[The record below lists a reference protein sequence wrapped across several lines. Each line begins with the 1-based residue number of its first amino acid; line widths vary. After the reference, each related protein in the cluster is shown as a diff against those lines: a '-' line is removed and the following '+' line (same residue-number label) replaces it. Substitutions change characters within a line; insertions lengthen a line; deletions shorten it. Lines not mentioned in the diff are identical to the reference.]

1 MTGGNSFGHC
11 LKACSHCSRCAFV
24 SHSVINNDCSWYAH
38 CRLDDLRRPPKNAH
52 DYASFMV
59 RSSVPPPTALPPPPV
74 GASAR
79 LAIAIA
85 TTIKPTERSACAL
98 LQWCERAE
106 LYARALRLNRGWS
119 ADVLLLEEPGAHGAS
134 SAGACSMRSVR
145 RVALEPRLLKAITRC
160 EQLTPATGDSHP
172 ARLKPILK
180 FGVVALVRYDF
191 VVYAD
196 SDVTLL
202 PEADLAATA
211 ARWLSMGPPMIASGR
226 AEGEGGRRG
235 GEAGAARGGTSASS
249 IPISTSSPPP
259 PPSSSSL
266 SSWPELIAHADSMS
280 PVNGGLLIVRPS
292 MSRYE
297 SGLRVLRRCR
307 FNETHGWDLLGPP
320 RALETAFR
328 FADGAPVS
336 EVGADIGDP
345 PMRSDAYRRNDWRF
359 VGADSDQGFLFHVYR
374 RRRAFFRWRP
384 NTHRAI
390 HWRGEPKP
398 WALAFDA
405 HTHARTHEPTHAPT
419 RAPAHP
425 PTGAAAAGAAGRASQ
440 AAAGDDHHQAPRPP
454 LTAHLHPWFVSRAY
468 AYMHYSLTS
477 LLGGGEANATRCE
490 RALWTFRRAVED
502 EPHFH
507 ALPDPGLVT
516 MVPYVPVWR

>member
-1 MTGGNSFGHC
+1 M
-11 LKACSHCSRCAFV
+11 
-24 SHSVINNDCSWYAH
+24 
-38 CRLDDLRRPPKNAH
+38 
-52 DYASFMV
+52 
-59 RSSVPPPTALPPPPV
+59 PPPTAQPPPPA
-74 GASAR
+74 GTSTG

-106 LYARALRLNRGWS
+106 LYARALRLNSGWS
-119 ADVLLLEEPGAHGAS
+119 TDVVLLEEPGAHGAS
-134 SAGACSMRSVR
+134 SAGACSRRAVR

-211 ARWLSMGPPMIASGR
+211 ARWLSMGPPMIVSGR
-226 AEGEGGRRG
+226 VKGEGGSRG
-235 GEAGAARGGTSASS
+235 GEAVAARGGTSASS
-249 IPISTSSPPP
+249 ISISTSS
-259 PPSSSSL
+259 SSP

-280 PVNGGLLIVRPS
+280 PVNGGLFIVRPS

-297 SGLRVLRRCR
+297 SGLRVLRRCS
-307 FNETHGWDLLGPP
+307 FNETHGWDLRGPP

-328 FADGAPVS
+328 FADGTSVPEVS
-336 EVGADIGDP
+336 ADIGDP
-345 PMRSDAYRRNDWRF
+345 PLRSDAYRRNDWRF

-405 HTHARTHEPTHAPT
+405 PTP
-419 RAPAHP
+419 APAP
-425 PTGAAAAGAAGRASQ
+425 ALDPASIGKEAGSAAEAASPVT
-440 AAAGDDHHQAPRPP
+440 AGDARRPP
-454 LTAHLHPWFVSRAY
+454 MTAHLHPWFLSRAY

-477 LLGGGEANATRCE
+477 LLGGDAPNATRCE
-490 RALWTFRRAVED
+490 RALWSFRRAIED

-516 MVPYVPVWR
+516 MVPYVPVW